1 MGFGSTFKNIQ
12 EMLGLGSTPVN
23 TSMNYAPAT
32 MPLQSKV
39 VPKVV
44 PMNSITQQQK
54 NYWTP
59 DMIRAAMELQTPA
72 MKDYTNITESMKP
85 LLAAY
90 MAPSMD
96 GETNISPILAASDFM
111 TGSNFL
117 KNYKSPKDQR
127 RAELGGVLNSQME
140 YAKTIKGL
148 ADTQKDLLSA
158 QLLATSGTTTSKVED
173 KFTPTGGSQ
182 NKPPSQQQFKDA
194 SYAKRMENAQNIL
207 DQLNKEGFDPAS
219 LKNSMSG
226 ILPEVMK
233 PQQVKAFQQA
243 NEMFINAQLRDDT
256 GAAIN
261 RDEGK
266 KALISYTD
274 QAGDSPEVKAQ
285 KRAARLQQIEV
296 MRSGAG
302 DAYKMTPSISIQRTP
317 VTTDKIKRMQEL
329 KAKKNGG

>member
-127 RAELGGVLNSQME
+127 RAEL
-140 YAKTIKGL
+140 
-148 ADTQKDLLSA
+148 DTQKDLLSA

-302 DAYKMTPSISIQRTP
+302 DAYKMTQSISIQRTP